1 MDTIMDYKGYQD
13 TDLIPDLQGWK
24 DLNGEDFEIE
34 DWLGFHGS
42 PELTIA
48 YSSVYC
54 PDFEEY
60 NGGVFE
66 KDCYKPGNLIN
77 YVDKNFDGDFVRY
90 QSFANCRDIVYLLR
104 QTSEIS
110 ANATQVEFLG
120 NLLERIWGYQLKAE
134 FAHLNTTV
142 KYCGLDVNGLEEANI
157 TFWAEPKIKE

>member
-1 MDTIMDYKGYQD
+1 MEYKGYED
-13 TDLIPDLQGWK
+13 KDLITELPEWK
-24 DLNGEDFEIE
+24 KLNGKDFSIE

-54 PDFEEY
+54 PDFEEAL
-60 NGGVFE
+60 GGIFE
-66 KDCYKPGNLIN
+66 KDCYRPDNLID
-77 YVDKNFDGDFVRY
+77 YVDKNFDGDFVSY

-120 NLLERIWGYQLKAE
+120 NLLERI
-134 FAHLNTTV
+134 
-142 KYCGLDVNGLEEANI
+142 
-157 TFWAEPKIKE
+157 